1 MDVSQPLAYPNMI
14 DVHKAPVKTCYMLVH
29 YTSSLLS
36 SSVNDSENIA
46 KELIIRYLVPSF
58 RVDISL
64 IGMLDCFLPVVMVHL
79 IPCFSAYGMGLI
91 HTLLLRQMEWTG
103 SLSQF
108 KREKKLLSVWFSLSS

>member
-36 SSVNDSENIA
+36 SSVNDSENITI
-46 KELIIRYLVPSF
+46 ELIIRYQVPSF

-64 IGMLDCFLPVVMVHL
+64 IGMLDCFLILTISNGTLNTLFFSIWNGIDTYITVETDGMDREL
-79 IPCFSAYGMGLI
+79 ISI
-91 HTLLLRQMEWTG
+91 Q
-103 SLSQF
+103 
-108 KREKKLLSVWFSLSS
+108 KRKKLLSVWFS